1 MTRNFG
7 GNLREGREV
16 ARSQHWQRVLISGN
30 CNLPAHRLGI
40 EASLQRGVLAS
51 SILVG
56 VWVWFSSIFEALYH
70 LT

>member
-7 GNLREGREV
+7 GNLREGRKV
-16 ARSQHWQRVLISGN
+16 GTLATGAFPGK

-51 SILVG
+51 SILGWSLGLVP
-56 VWVWFSSIFEALYH
+56 SIFEALYH
-70 LT
+70 LI